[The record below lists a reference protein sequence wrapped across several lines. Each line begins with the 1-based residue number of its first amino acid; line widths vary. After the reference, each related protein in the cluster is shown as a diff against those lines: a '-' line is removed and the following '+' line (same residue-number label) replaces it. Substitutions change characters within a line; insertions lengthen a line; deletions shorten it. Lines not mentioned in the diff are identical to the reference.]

1 MSSLPGNAVPYP
13 RLVPCPIAEVGDACV
28 PLGAP
33 QSCCRSRAARLQSL
47 YLAFLRG
54 GEHGVQPPGLG
65 EERVPA
71 RHRGQPE
78 CTEELLRARAGSG
91 PARPTAGAFGP
102 DLHGDADFCPRGG
115 RPLRPLSFGV
125 SWWPS
130 WWLGGGS
137 PAGGEVGRRRWGMV
151 LGERDGDAAW
161 GWVFR
166 GERASWGDPLLPGP
180 TAPAAAAC
188 RR

>member
-1 MSSLPGNAVPYP
+1 MFAEPLFGISKGGGNT
-13 RLVPCPIAEVGDACV
+13 GS
-28 PLGAP
+28 G
-33 QSCCRSRAARLQSL
+33 
-47 YLAFLRG
+47 
-54 GEHGVQPPGLG
+54 PPGLG

-102 DLHGDADFCPRGG
+102 GLHGDADFCPRGG
-115 RPLRPLSFGV
+115 ATPVPAELWGELV
-125 SWWPS
+125 AELLAW
-130 WWLGGGS
+130 GGS
-137 PAGGEVGRRRWGMV
+137 PAGVEVGRRRWGLV

-161 GWVFR
+161 GWVFG